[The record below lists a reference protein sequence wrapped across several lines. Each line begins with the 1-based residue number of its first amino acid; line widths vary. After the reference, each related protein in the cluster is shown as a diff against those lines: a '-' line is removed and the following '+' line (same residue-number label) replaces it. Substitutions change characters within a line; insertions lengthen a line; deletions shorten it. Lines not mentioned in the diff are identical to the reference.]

1 MKNNENSHQTPGSL
15 TIEKKFVEFEK
26 FRCYFLYWIFPTDLN
41 IFLLM
46 CFWTK
51 IPSKIDG
58 IFSKGGN
65 VRLLR
70 PWFK

>member
-1 MKNNENSHQTPGSL
+1 MVFFYIG
-15 TIEKKFVEFEK
+15 F
-26 FRCYFLYWIFPTDLN
+26 FPTDLN

-70 PWFK
+70 PYGLNKWYQIIVRF